1 METIIGFVAGYL
13 VGSRDGRE
21 GLAKLKESWQAIRSS
36 PQVHQ
41 LVADSVAI
49 AGGALRRTAAGSVT
63 AAMNGVGE
71 VLANRPPRP
80 QPRQAA

>member
-41 LVADSVAI
+41 LIADSVAI
-49 AGGALRRTAAGSVT
+49 AGGAVRKTAAGGVS
-63 AAMNGVGE
+63 AAISGVGE
-71 VLANRPPRP
+71 VLANRQPRP

>member
-13 VGSRDGRE
+13 VGSRDGRD

-36 PQVHQ
+36 PQVRQ

-49 AGGALRRTAAGSVT
+49 AGGAVRKTAAGGVT
-63 AAMNGVGE
+63 AALSGVGE
-71 VLANRPPRP
+71 VLANRQPRS